1 MFVRTLAFIALVI
14 PLLLLGAA
22 PAHAEFI
29 ADVSAS
35 GNRVTLSVNAV
46 DIIALNYT
54 STNQAVLTNLAN
66 AMTREV
72 RSTSSSIFTAE
83 SIKVAKAVLVI
94 KVSASA
100 EYKIPTAEIVSPNVP
115 DKEIAG
121 AIVSRLRQALNY
133 PPFAVIPGKL
143 VIPVGENRTARIT
156 GAYGAEVEALN
167 MRPEII
173 NVDVADTKVVIT
185 GLSEGDGEVLL
196 RTGTNETKLYFT
208 VRKLAAYLPDRVQ
221 LEIAGD
227 APDNDELRDAMLI
240 QLKASA
246 SVASDASIQF
256 TELSPSSSGSGWEAK
271 VLAESPSRI
280 KVSRNIPITV
290 SRGPNYRDNANAVLF
305 SNDPESVYHPGVL
318 YNTNL
323 VNGDNA
329 RLAYHHQNRSG
340 SKLRFRILLTNL
352 SSTSQRVFYRAG
364 NAGPDISTYQVGFA
378 AVERYLR
385 SYARGQGCYLSLSPN
400 ATTVVFD
407 RTAGDNFSVS
417 GLMDLHLLTNGEIGV
432 TVVAEIPGTSTNNA
446 YIAGNTGGAPGV
458 NYPARYHPAYALRN
472 GSYDLDGNYL
482 FLRVGKG
489 ETFDHRGRPL
499 MGDYGMLLEYNV
511 SLINNVGYSRNVAIS
526 FDATAGDAQAVFLIN
541 GDVVRTPMVR
551 ARDPYQLK
559 VITLGPY
566 ENREINVVTVPA
578 GGSHFPANL
587 VFSIV
592 N

>member
-1 MFVRTLAFIALVI
+1 M
-14 PLLLLGAA
+14 LLLGALT
-22 PAHAEFI
+22 AHAEFI

-72 RSTSSSIFTAE
+72 RSTSSSIFAAE

-94 KVSASA
+94 KVSANA

-115 DKEIAG
+115 DKEIPG

-133 PPFAVIPGKL
+133 PPFAVVPSKL
-143 VIPVGENRTARIT
+143 VIPVGESRTARIT
-156 GAYGAEVEALN
+156 GAFGAEIEALN
-167 MRPEII
+167 MRPEIA
-173 NVDVADTKVVIT
+173 DVKIADTRAVIT

-196 RTGTNETKLYFT
+196 RTGTNETRLFFAVK
-208 VRKLAAYLPDRVQ
+208 KLAAYLPDRVQ

-246 SVASDASIQF
+246 SVAPDASIQF
-256 TELSPSSSGSGWEAK
+256 TALSPSSSGSGWEAK
-271 VLAESPSRI
+271 VVADSPSCI
-280 KVSRNIPITV
+280 KVNRSIPITV
-290 SRGPNYRDNANAVLF
+290 SRGPHYRDAANAVLF
-305 SNDPESVYHPGVL
+305 SNDPESVYSPGIL
-318 YNTNL
+318 YNTNI
-323 VNGDNA
+323 VHGDYA

-352 SSTSQRVFYRAG
+352 SSTSQRVFYRGG
-364 NAGPDISTYQVGFA
+364 NAGPDVSTYMVGSA
-378 AVERYLR
+378 AVEKYLR
-385 SYARGQGCYLSLSPN
+385 SYGRGQGYYLTLSPN

-417 GLMDLHLLTNGEIGV
+417 GLMDLHLLTNGEVGV
-432 TVVAEIPGTSTNNA
+432 TVVAEKPGDSTHKA

-458 NYPARYHPAYALRN
+458 HYPARYYPAVSTRSE
-472 GSYDLDGNYL
+472 SYDLDGNWL

-489 ETFDHRGRPL
+489 ETFDYRGRPL
-499 MGDYGMLLEYNV
+499 LGDYGMLLEYRV
-511 SLINNVGYSRNVAIS
+511 SLINTAGRSRNVAIS
-526 FDATAGDAQAVFLIN
+526 FDATAGEARAAFLIN
-541 GDVVRTPMVR
+541 NELVRTPIVF
-551 ARDPYQLK
+551 ARDPYRMK
-559 VITLGPY
+559 VLTLGPY
-566 ENREINVVTVPA
+566 ENREVSLVTIPA
-578 GGSHFPANL
+578 GGSNFPANL
-587 VFSIV
+587 IFAALD
-592 N
+592 